1 MSRRRYDGRD
11 NRSKHYAGRG
21 GDTSA
26 GGCLVLAVMAIVAMP
41 FCGLILILKKDGTD
55 ATKALGWVL
64 LILGIFLWTY
74 FLITT
79 GGK

>member
-26 GGCLVLAVMAIVAMP
+26 GGCLVLAALAIVAMP
-41 FCGLILILKKDGTD
+41 FCGLILILRQDGNEG
-55 ATKALGWVL
+55 TKALGWIL
-64 LILGIFLWTY
+64 LILGIILWAY
-74 FLITT
+74 FIINS
-79 GGK
+79 GGR